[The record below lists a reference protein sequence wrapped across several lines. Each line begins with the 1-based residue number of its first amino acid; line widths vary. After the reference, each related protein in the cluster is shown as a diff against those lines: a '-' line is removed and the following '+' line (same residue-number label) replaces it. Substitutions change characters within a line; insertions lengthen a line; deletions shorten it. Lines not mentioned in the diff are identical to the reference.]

1 MELPDSDPPVVSV
14 PPFPGR
20 AEKNPPACCRM
31 EETTQFFLSLP
42 EVMRKLA
49 IIALLLACTS
59 GVLAATYRVEE
70 VPNVQQADR
79 RRYVSNPDGIL
90 SDRTVMRLDSL
101 CGALRER
108 GIAQVAVVAVDDIAG
123 GDTFLF
129 AVDLFRRWGVGRA
142 GTDNGLGVLLV
153 RDLHEIRFV
162 TGGGLEGVLTDA
174 LCKRI
179 QMKYMLP
186 YFREENYDAGMTAGL
201 QAVAQLLEGSDVD
214 LGLPEG
220 ADDELPGWFILLIVA
235 GVVGIPVLVSV
246 WSYYARRRCP
256 RCRRLT
262 LELRSQQVVSLTFNS
277 RVVEYTYICKHCG
290 EVVRRRVR
298 SLRDDHFGG
307 GGGGPIIGGF
317 GGGGFG
323 GGSFGGGGF
332 GGGSFGGGGAG
343 SKW

>member
-1 MELPDSDPPVVSV
+1 
-14 PPFPGR
+14 
-20 AEKNPPACCRM
+20 
-31 EETTQFFLSLP
+31 
-42 EVMRKLA
+42 MRKLA

-123 GDTFLF
+123 GDTFSF
-129 AVDLFRRWGVGRA
+129 AIDLFRRWGVGRA

-186 YFREENYDAGMTAGL
+186 YFREGNYDAGMTAGL
-201 QAVAQLLEGSDVD
+201 QAAAQLLEGSDVD
-214 LGLPEG
+214 LTLPDSSDGETP
-220 ADDELPGWFILLIVA
+220 AWLILLVVG
-235 GVVGIPVLVSV
+235 GVVLISVLSSAG
-246 WSYYARRRCP
+246 SYYARRRCP
-256 RCRRLT
+256 RCHRLKLERRT
-262 LELRSQQVVSLTFNS
+262 QQVIGLTRNA
-277 RVVEYTYICKHCG
+277 RIVEYTYVCTHCG

>member
-1 MELPDSDPPVVSV
+1 
-14 PPFPGR
+14 
-20 AEKNPPACCRM
+20 
-31 EETTQFFLSLP
+31 
-42 EVMRKLA
+42 MRKLA

-70 VPNVQQADR
+70 VPNVQRLDA

-90 SDRTVMRLDSL
+90 SERTVARLDSL

-123 GDTFLF
+123 GDTFSF
-129 AVDLFRRWGVGRA
+129 AIDLFRRWGVGRA

-153 RDLHEIRFV
+153 RNLHEIRFV

-186 YFREENYDAGMTAGL
+186 SFREGNYDAGMTAGL
-201 QAVAQLLEGSDVD
+201 QAAAQLLEGSDVD

-323 GGSFGGGGF
+323 GLGGGSMGGGF

>member
-1 MELPDSDPPVVSV
+1 
-14 PPFPGR
+14 
-20 AEKNPPACCRM
+20 
-31 EETTQFFLSLP
+31 
-42 EVMRKLA
+42 MRKLA

-90 SDRTVMRLDSL
+90 SERTVARLDSL
-101 CGALRER
+101 CGALRAR
-108 GIAQVAVVAVDDIAG
+108 GLAEVAVVAVDDIAG
-123 GDTFLF
+123 GDTFSF

-153 RDLHEIRFV
+153 RNLHEIRFV

-174 LCKRI
+174 LCKRV

-186 YFREENYDAGMTAGL
+186 SFREGNYDAGMTAGL
-201 QAVAQLLEGSDVD
+201 QAAAQLLEGSDVD
-214 LGLPEG
+214 LTLPDSSDGETP
-220 ADDELPGWFILLIVA
+220 AWLILLVVG
-235 GVVGIPVLVSV
+235 GVVLISVLSSAG
-246 WSYYARRRCP
+246 SYYARRRCP
-256 RCRRLT
+256 RCRRLM

>member
-1 MELPDSDPPVVSV
+1 
-14 PPFPGR
+14 
-20 AEKNPPACCRM
+20 
-31 EETTQFFLSLP
+31 
-42 EVMRKLA
+42 MRKLA
-49 IIALLLACTS
+49 IISLLLACT
-59 GVLAATYRVEE
+59 LTAAAATYRVEE
-70 VPNVQQADR
+70 IPNVQLADR

-90 SDRTVMRLDSL
+90 SDRTVARLDSL
-101 CGALRER
+101 CGALRTR

-123 GDTFLF
+123 GDTFSF
-129 AVDLFRRWGVGRA
+129 AIDLFRRWGVGRA
-142 GTDNGLGVLLV
+142 DTDNGLGVLLV

-186 YFREENYDAGMTAGL
+186 YFRVENYDAGMTAGL

-214 LGLPEG
+214 LGLPDTS
-220 ADDELPGWFILLIVA
+220 DDELPGWFILLVVA

-246 WSYYARRRCP
+246 AGYCARKRCP
-256 RCRRLT
+256 HCRRLS
-262 LELRSQQVVSLTFNS
+262 LELRSQQAVNLTS
-277 RVVEYTYICKHCG
+277 RGLVIEYTYICKHCG
-290 EVVRRRVR
+290 EVVRRRAR
-298 SLRDDHFGG
+298 NSHDDHFGG

-317 GGGGFG
+317 GGVGG

>member
-1 MELPDSDPPVVSV
+1 
-14 PPFPGR
+14 
-20 AEKNPPACCRM
+20 
-31 EETTQFFLSLP
+31 
-42 EVMRKLA
+42 MRKLA

-123 GDTFLF
+123 GDTFSF
-129 AVDLFRRWGVGRA
+129 AIDLFRRWGVGRA

-186 YFREENYDAGMTAGL
+186 YFREGNYDAGMTAGL

-214 LGLPEG
+214 LTLPDSSDGETPTW
-220 ADDELPGWFILLIVA
+220 LILL
-235 GVVGIPVLVSV
+235 VVGGIVLVSV
-246 WSYYARRRCP
+246 LSSAGSYYARRRCP
-256 RCRRLT
+256 RCHRLK
-262 LELRSQQVVSLTFNS
+262 LERRSQQVVGLTRNA
-277 RVVEYTYICKHCG
+277 RIVEYTYVCTHCG

>member
-1 MELPDSDPPVVSV
+1 
-14 PPFPGR
+14 
-20 AEKNPPACCRM
+20 
-31 EETTQFFLSLP
+31 
-42 EVMRKLA
+42 MRKLA

-90 SDRTVMRLDSL
+90 SERTVARLDSL
-101 CGALRER
+101 CGALRAR
-108 GIAQVAVVAVDDIAG
+108 GLAEVAVVAVDDIAG
-123 GDTFLF
+123 GDTFSF

-153 RDLHEIRFV
+153 RNLHEIRFV

-174 LCKRI
+174 LCKRV

-186 YFREENYDAGMTAGL
+186 SFREGNYDAGMTAGL
-201 QAVAQLLEGSDVD
+201 QAAAQLLEGSDVD
-214 LGLPEG
+214 LTLPDSSDGETP
-220 ADDELPGWFILLIVA
+220 AWLILLVVG
-235 GVVGIPVLVSV
+235 GVVLISVLSSAG
-246 WSYYARRRCP
+246 SYYARRRCP

>member
-1 MELPDSDPPVVSV
+1 
-14 PPFPGR
+14 
-20 AEKNPPACCRM
+20 
-31 EETTQFFLSLP
+31 
-42 EVMRKLA
+42 MRKLA

-123 GDTFLF
+123 GDTFSF
-129 AVDLFRRWGVGRA
+129 AIDLFRRWGVGRA

-214 LGLPEG
+214 LTLPDSSDGETPTW
-220 ADDELPGWFILLIVA
+220 LILL
-235 GVVGIPVLVSV
+235 VVGGIVLVSV
-246 WSYYARRRCP
+246 LSSAGSYYARRRCP
-256 RCRRLT
+256 RCHRLK
-262 LELRSQQVVSLTFNS
+262 LERRSQQVVGLTRNA
-277 RVVEYTYICKHCG
+277 RIVEYTYVCTYCG

>member
-1 MELPDSDPPVVSV
+1 
-14 PPFPGR
+14 
-20 AEKNPPACCRM
+20 
-31 EETTQFFLSLP
+31 
-42 EVMRKLA
+42 MRKLA

-108 GIAQVAVVAVDDIAG
+108 GIAQVAVVAVDEIAG
-123 GDTFLF
+123 DDLFTF
-129 AVDLFRRWGVGRA
+129 AIDLFRRWGVGRA

-186 YFREENYDAGMTAGL
+186 SFREENYDAGMTAGL

-214 LGLPEG
+214 LTLPDSSDGETPTW
-220 ADDELPGWFILLIVA
+220 LILLL
-235 GVVGIPVLVSV
+235 VGGIVLVSV
-246 WSYYARRRCP
+246 LSSAGSYYARRRCP
-256 RCRRLT
+256 HCHRLK
-262 LELRSQQVVSLTFNS
+262 LERRSQQVVGLTRNA
-277 RVVEYTYICKHCG
+277 RIVEYTYVCTHCG

-298 SLRDDHFGG
+298 SLRDDHLG

-323 GGSFGGGGF
+323 GLGGGSMGGGF

>member
-1 MELPDSDPPVVSV
+1 
-14 PPFPGR
+14 
-20 AEKNPPACCRM
+20 
-31 EETTQFFLSLP
+31 
-42 EVMRKLA
+42 MRKLA

-123 GDTFLF
+123 GDTFSF
-129 AVDLFRRWGVGRA
+129 AIDLFRRWGVGRA

-153 RDLHEIRFV
+153 RNLHEIRFV
-162 TGGGLEGVLTDA
+162 TGGGFEGVLTDA

-201 QAVAQLLEGSDVD
+201 QAAAQLLEGSDVD
-214 LGLPEG
+214 LTLPDSSDGETPTW
-220 ADDELPGWFILLIVA
+220 LILLL
-235 GVVGIPVLVSV
+235 VGGIVLVSV
-246 WSYYARRRCP
+246 LSSAGSYYARRRCP
-256 RCRRLT
+256 RCHRLK
-262 LELRSQQVVSLTFNS
+262 LERRSQQVVGLTRNA
-277 RVVEYTYICKHCG
+277 RIVEYTYICKHCG

>member
-1 MELPDSDPPVVSV
+1 MKRL
-14 PPFPGR
+14 FL
-20 AEKNPPACCRM
+20 CCC
-31 EETTQFFLSLP
+31 
-42 EVMRKLA
+42 
-49 IIALLLACTS
+49 LLLACSLTA
-59 GVLAATYRVEE
+59 GAATYRVEE

-123 GDTFLF
+123 GDTFSF
-129 AVDLFRRWGVGRA
+129 AIDLFRRWGVGRA

-186 YFREENYDAGMTAGL
+186 YFREGNYDAGMTAGL
-201 QAVAQLLEGSDVD
+201 QAAAQLLEGSDVD

-298 SLRDDHFGG
+298 SLRDDHLGG

-323 GGSFGGGGF
+323 GFGGGSMGGGF